1 MAQSRRLEMS
11 AYLSAFG
18 GEADMSRT
26 RAADRSVATDPR
38 ADIGWIE
45 IPQRSSPC
53 RTEIVLPFRSD
64 TPEGPTV
71 HHRADGR
78 PDILHGAIV
87 GDGRETWQSRLS
99 GSGRFRLPGFIP

>member
-1 MAQSRRLEMS
+1 MRLNQYCALGWAKSFCNTIEFKAVVRRTSSEDRFCPEPTQAGLKSRS
-11 AYLSAFG
+11 AAVL
-18 GEADMSRT
+18 
-26 RAADRSVATDPR
+26 
-38 ADIGWIE
+38 
-45 IPQRSSPC
+45 
-53 RTEIVLPFRSD
+53 VLPFRSD

-99 GSGRFRLPGFIP
+99 GSGRFRLPGCIP